1 MCFQVISEEEQMSIH
16 TYTNVFGVTTV
27 HIDYG
32 PIRFIS
38 TSRTRPIIHQW
49 KKNNGKITV
58 VLDYQHTG
66 TKLLLRFLETEHTH
80 RKHQYRDKL
89 VSRETFYIPI
99 PESEWGISK
108 WHSSELVLDWIPLP
122 DEVHNSLISGL
133 L

>member
-1 MCFQVISEEEQMSIH
+1 MSIH
-16 TYTNVFGVTTV
+16 TYTNAFGVTTV

-32 PIRFIS
+32 PIRFS
-38 TSRTRPIIHQW
+38 FTSRTRPIIHQW

-66 TKLLLRFLETEHTH
+66 TKLLLRFLETVHTH
-80 RKHQYRDKL
+80 RKYQHRDKL
-89 VSRETFYIPI
+89 INREIFSIPI
-99 PESEWGISK
+99 PESEWGRSN
-108 WHSSELVLDWIPLP
+108 WHRSELVLDWIPLP